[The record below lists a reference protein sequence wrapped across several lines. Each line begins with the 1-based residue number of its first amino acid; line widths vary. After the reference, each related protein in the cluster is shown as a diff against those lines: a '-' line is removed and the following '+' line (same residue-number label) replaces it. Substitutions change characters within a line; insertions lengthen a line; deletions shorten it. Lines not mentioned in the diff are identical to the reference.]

1 MQSGTLS
8 PYRSVHLQKRR
19 RSKIGF
25 TLVELLVVL
34 VIIGMLASMVS
45 FAMFRSMQAAR
56 EAKTQAL
63 IAKLHNV
70 IARHWDTFETGQPP
84 SVGAPPT
91 QMTVAQWMADEMPCT
106 KAEFENSQIFK
117 LLFDVDDDNQIS
129 DSESPISPS
138 DADAQCLYQIVLQI
152 ADDDLDRINLFSENE
167 TKDLITVDSDG
178 DGTPDTGDGTPDY
191 FIDGWGQPIGFIR
204 EPKGFR
210 EWRED
215 DNDPTSKIL
224 IPKPS
229 DINDKDAT
237 NSTGGTGLYFPLI
250 YSCGPDKKSGL
261 EMDDQNNLGKPDVDE
276 ATYLDNIH
284 NHRMNARLQ

>member
-1 MQSGTLS
+1 
-8 PYRSVHLQKRR
+8 
-19 RSKIGF
+19 
-25 TLVELLVVL
+25 LVVL

-106 KAEFENSQIFK
+106 QTEFSGST
-117 LLFDVDDDNQIS
+117 LFTNTLALSVSGTND
-129 DSESPISPS
+129 
-138 DADAQCLYQIVLQI
+138 DAQCLYQLVLQI

>member
-1 MQSGTLS
+1 MQNRNLS
-8 PYRSVHLQKRR
+8 PYQSVHLQRR
-19 RSKIGF
+19 RHLKVGF

-70 IARHWDTFETGQPP
+70 IARQWDTFETGQIPGTHGGDRA
-84 SVGAPPT
+84 SWVRA
-91 QMTVAQWMADEMPCT
+91 EMPDC
-106 KAEFENSQIFK
+106 EDDLGSSDLINQLINENVNSSLKFPAC
-117 LLFDVDDDNQIS
+117 
-129 DSESPISPS
+129 EEEYPEECYTTH
-138 DADAQCLYQIVLQI
+138 AQCLYQIVLLL

-167 TKDLITVDSDG
+167 TKDLDG
-178 DGTPDTGDGTPDY
+178 NGTPDC

-237 NSTGGTGLYFPLI
+237 NSNGGTGIYFPLI
-250 YSCGPDKKSGL
+250 YSRGPDKKWGIDMS
-261 EMDDQNNLGKPDVDE
+261 EEVTEDANKGKPNGDWS
-276 ATYLDNIH
+276 LDNIH

>member
-106 KAEFENSQIFK
+106 QTEFSGST
-117 LLFDVDDDNQIS
+117 LFTNTLALSVSGTND
-129 DSESPISPS
+129 
-138 DADAQCLYQIVLQI
+138 DAQCLYQLVLQI

-167 TKDLITVDSDG
+167 TKDVSD
-178 DGTPDTGDGTPDY
+178 PKDGTPDY

-204 EPKGFR
+204 EPSGFT
-210 EWRED
+210 D
-215 DNDPTSKIL
+215 
-224 IPKPS
+224 S
-229 DINDKDAT
+229 DINDPPPAT
-237 NSTGGTGLYFPLI
+237 NPLTGLPTGVFFPLI
-250 YSCGPDKKSGL
+250 YSRGPDKTSGL
-261 EMDDQNNLGKPDVDE
+261 SLTGAASGDE
-276 ATYLDNIH
+276 HLDNIH

>member
-1 MQSGTLS
+1 MQNRNLS
-8 PYRSVHLQKRR
+8 PYQSVHLQRR
-19 RSKIGF
+19 RHLKVGF

-84 SVGAPPT
+84 SG
-91 QMTVAQWMADEMPCT
+91 MTVAQWMADEMPCT

-204 EPKGFR
+204 EPSGFT
-210 EWRED
+210 D
-215 DNDPTSKIL
+215 
-224 IPKPS
+224 S
-229 DINDKDAT
+229 DINDPPPAT
-237 NSTGGTGLYFPLI
+237 NPLTGLPTGVFFPLI
-250 YSCGPDKKSGL
+250 YSRGPDKTSGL
-261 EMDDQNNLGKPDVDE
+261 SLTGAASGDE
-276 ATYLDNIH
+276 HLDNIH